1 MTYQRTPSS
10 DGNALA
16 ARTSIAKLERTATS
30 VRRLESSLKMSTSP
44 RLREEL
50 WNKKELQRL
59 VTSSKLKMVRLL
71 ESPEEIESLNSRST
85 TMLSTT
91 EATRERPMVT
101 RRRER
106 SETGPAKAAS
116 TKTSPSDKTATIA
129 GCPKTKACRF
139 CTVRTNNRWICTP
152 SLVKCRV
159 RCINNLVCSILNR
172 PSSNLCLNNLLLS
185 NNLVNINNFETTSLS
200 VHKSWTGYMFKSLYF
215 KIKLTISFHKPF
227 FLPLFLLRPSEL
239 LFCSFGLR

>member
-1 MTYQRTPSS
+1 
-10 DGNALA
+10 
-16 ARTSIAKLERTATS
+16 
-30 VRRLESSLKMSTSP
+30 
-44 RLREEL
+44 
-50 WNKKELQRL
+50 
-59 VTSSKLKMVRLL
+59 
-71 ESPEEIESLNSRST
+71 
-85 TMLSTT
+85 MLSTT

-159 RCINNLVCSILNR
+159 RCTSNLVCFILNR

-215 KIKLTISFHKPF
+215 KIKLTISIYKPF
-227 FLPLFLLRPSEL
+227 SSLYFSSDRQ
-239 LFCSFGLR
+239 SFFFALSVWGNGLIDTPFNVAHVFQL